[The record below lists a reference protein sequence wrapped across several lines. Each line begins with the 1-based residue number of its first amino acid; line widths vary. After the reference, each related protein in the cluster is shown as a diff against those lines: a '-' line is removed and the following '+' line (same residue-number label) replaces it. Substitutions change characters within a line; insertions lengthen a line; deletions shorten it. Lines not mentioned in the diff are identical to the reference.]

1 MTGVLIAFYSRTG
14 VTEKLAYAVA
24 EEALE
29 AERTCACAASAISL
43 RNTLSK
49 RFRRGPNIATGC
61 TRRMKRS
68 LARTLSK
75 RSASKWLVVQHSV
88 EATDFHLHLLH

>member
-49 RFRRGPNIATGC
+49 KVPAVAEHRDRMHKAYEALTGEDAQQALC
-61 TRRMKRS
+61 IEM
-68 LARTLSK
+68 AR
-75 RSASKWLVVQHSV
+75 RSAQR
-88 EATDFHLHLLH
+88 